1 MNKKIKI
8 IFISYNFHF
17 LQNFY
22 NQLNPNNYEISTYN
36 IKLSTSQLKDPKLKI
51 IETNKLLEVIGDN
64 DIVWVEWL
72 LTPACLLSN
81 VPNKK
86 FKLICRLHSYEY
98 FYNNNI
104 YIKSTN
110 FLNID
115 KLIVVN
121 DWFKNK
127 LINNYNVPESKII
140 NLPILFDKYTNENN
154 LNREKNIGVV
164 GIKYLTNKGIDKILD
179 IFEKLYQIDNEYKL
193 HIKGNYNKKYT
204 KNPFLSENESIELYN
219 NTIKKMDNF
228 LDKYSNNII
237 IHHHSDNGGEDMQT
251 FYNQIGFLLCA
262 SIYESFHCSIMEAGS
277 SGCIPIIYDYITYD
291 VPKTPEQYILH
302 KFNNY
307 NDIVNIITTIKY
319 KKKSLKVQ
327 KYYEMIDSK
336 LLLKYE
342 KFLEEVYYQSFY
354 NTFSIGVILKKLN
367 DLNEIQNKIIN
378 ISNKFQNKYQN
389 IKLFIFLDKEDF
401 ILKNITFIK
410 CWKKGYLFG
419 NSLIR
424 IPKIIKSVKIII
436 NNILENDIINILSN
450 NNNNN
455 NYIIQ

>member
-1 MNKKIKI
+1 MTNKIKI

-22 NQLNPNNYEISTYN
+22 NQLDPNNFEISTHN
-36 IKLSTSQLKDPKLKI
+36 IKLSTSQLKNRKLKI

-121 DWFKNK
+121 DWYKNK
-127 LINNYNVPESKII
+127 LINDFNIPESIII
-140 NLPILFDKYTNENN
+140 NLPILFNKYTNENN
-154 LNREKNIGVV
+154 SNREKNIGVV

-179 IFEKLYQIDNEYKL
+179 IFERLYQIDNEYKL
-193 HIKGNYNKKYT
+193 HIKGKYNKKYS

-219 NTIKKMDNF
+219 IAIQKMDNF
-228 LDKYSNNII
+228 LDKYPDNII
-237 IHHHSDNGGEDMQT
+237 IHLHSDNGGEDMQT

-291 VPKTPEQYILH
+291 VPKTPEKYVLY
-302 KFNNY
+302 KSNNY
-307 NDIVNIITTIKY
+307 DDIIKIIITINY
-319 KKKSLKVQ
+319 QEKSPKVQ
-327 KYYEMIDSK
+327 KYYEIIDDK
-336 LLLKYE
+336 LMQKYND
-342 KFLEEVYYQSFY
+342 FLEKIY
-354 NTFSIGVILKKLN
+354 NSQLINNIFSIGVILKKSNNLN
-367 DLNEIQNKIIN
+367 LIQDKIIN
-378 ISNKFQNKYQN
+378 ISNKFQNYN
-389 IKLFIFLDKEDF
+389 IKLFIFLDKENYIF
-401 ILKNITFIK
+401 QNITFTK

-419 NSLIR
+419 NSAIK

-450 NNNNN
+450 NNNN
-455 NYIIQ
+455 YIIL